1 MATRFGRVLQA
12 DVDVTLSQD
21 RMQEVTDF
29 IEKSLIVD
37 GVLLKD
43 IALKTGQTNEVPHPL
58 NRPPNGCIVVNKVGS
73 SFIST
78 SSDVNKNPKTT
89 LLLNTTANVTVSLWV
104 F

>member
-12 DVDVTLSQD
+12 DVGVTLAQD

-29 IEKSLIVD
+29 VEKSLIVD
-37 GVLLKD
+37 GVLIKD
-43 IALKTGQTNEVPHPL
+43 VDLKTGQTNEVAHPL
-58 NRPPNGCIVVNKVGS
+58 NRPPNGYIIVDQVGA

-78 SSDVNKNPKTT
+78 STNVNKNPKTT
-89 LLLNTTANVTVSLWV
+89 LLLNTTANVTVSLWI